1 MEKQP
6 GDCRPTGI
14 VGGLS
19 IECGVPEEVRTP
31 GAQIQQTSLLTV
43 SALRRIWGAVPAVQ
57 PLGPVP
63 EPSC

>member
-1 MEKQP
+1 M
-6 GDCRPTGI
+6 GI

-31 GAQIQQTSLLTV
+31 GAQIQQTSILTV